1 MTERAEEMSKAILI
15 ADDSQEVRRHVTR
28 ILRSNQDF
36 EICAE
41 AVNGQEAVAKAREF
55 HPDLV
60 ILDLGMPVMNGLE
73 AARELKRILPLVP
86 IILFTLF
93 PPTTTQLALGEFSV
107 DRIVPKGEVSHLMT
121 HIRQLAPPF
130 SSSDRIAELPAAV

>member
-60 ILDLGMPVMNGLE
+60 IGTLVRHPHLWPL
-73 AARELKRILPLVP
+73 AFLPFIIFVALV
-86 IILFTLF
+86 
-93 PPTTTQLALGEFSV
+93 
-107 DRIVPKGEVSHLMT
+107 IV
-121 HIRQLAPPF
+121 F
-130 SSSDRIAELPAAV
+130 SSNAVNLTSLSCA